1 MAKKGNRS
9 WVYMVPEDKSLPE
22 IRIQTERNKVNL
34 KEKLRLRL
42 FHPHPSVR
50 KHVWFKETAVTK

>member
-9 WVYMVPEDKSLPE
+9 WVYVIPEDKNVPQ

-34 KEKLRLRL
+34 KEKLRIRL
-42 FHPHPSVR
+42 FHPSIR